1 MRWALSP
8 QCRQAQCAVPRWYD
22 WLLPVL
28 LGFAALTAAP
38 ASAAEF
44 ALAPDQTVVGQ
55 LQSYIVKKGEVFED
69 IARRFDV
76 GYTELVEANPG
87 VDPWLAPPGTRITIP
102 ALYILPASGRR
113 GIVLN
118 LAQYRL
124 FYFPPGGHE
133 VFTYPVGLGVIGWKT
148 PIGTT
153 RIVRKEPHPAW
164 IPPASI
170 RAQHAAEGDI
180 LPAVVPPG
188 PDNPLGAFALHLGWP
203 RILIHGTNKPDG
215 IGRNVS
221 HGCIHLYPEDIAQL
235 FSMVRLGTLVRTL
248 NEPAIA
254 GWAGDRLYLM
264 VHPSP
269 KQVEQID
276 ITQPKT
282 FDPARGVRELVQ
294 RVAGQY
300 AGAIDWQAVDRA
312 AAERTNMPVVVAD
325 ISAYAARAQSAPPP
339 PRASQAEPQRGPERD
354 FGREV
359 QNAYARALAQHQ
371 HALGA
376 AAAPGPPIPLVGGA
390 AARQPAADPPQYP
403 YVDPA
408 QSPALAE
415 QSFDRAMQIFER
427 AEHLDDGR

>member
-1 MRWALSP
+1 MKRTLWPPCRRARRFALRWHN
-8 QCRQAQCAVPRWYD
+8 

-28 LGFAALTAAP
+28 LGLAAATAAP
-38 ASAAEF
+38 VSAAEF
-44 ALAPDQTVVGQ
+44 PLVPGQAVVGQ
-55 LQSYIVKKGEVFED
+55 LQYYTAQKGEVFED

-87 VDPWLAPPGTRITIP
+87 IDPWLVRPGTRITIP
-102 ALYILPASGRR
+102 SLYVLPAAPHR

-124 FYFPPGGHE
+124 FYFPPGGDR
-133 VFTYPVGLGVIGWKT
+133 VLTYPVGLGVTGWKT
-148 PIGTT
+148 PLGTT
-153 RIVRKEPHPAW
+153 RIVWKEPNPTW

-180 LPAVVPPG
+180 LPAMVRPG

-215 IGRNVS
+215 VGRNVS

-235 FSMVRLGTLVRTL
+235 FGMVRTGTPVRTL
-248 NEPAIA
+248 NEPAVA

-264 VHPSP
+264 VHPTQ

-276 ITQPKT
+276 TARPAT
-282 FDPARGVRELVQ
+282 PDPARGVRQLVQ
-294 RVAGQY
+294 RIAGQY
-300 AGAIDWQAVDRA
+300 AGAVDWTAVDRA
-312 AAERTNMPVVVAD
+312 ATERTNMPVVVAD
-325 ISAYAARAQSAPPP
+325 LSASVARAQ
-339 PRASQAEPQRGPERD
+339 PRPGPSQAQPQRGPALGQD
-354 FGREV
+354 FGYEV
-359 QNAYARALAQHQ
+359 QEAYARTLALQQHPP
-371 HALGA
+371 GA
-376 AAAPGPPIPLVGGA
+376 AASPGPPIPLIGEA
-390 AARQPAADPPQYP
+390 AEQQPAADPPQYP

-408 QSPALAE
+408 QSPDAAE
-415 QSFDRAMQIFER
+415 QSFDRAMQNFER